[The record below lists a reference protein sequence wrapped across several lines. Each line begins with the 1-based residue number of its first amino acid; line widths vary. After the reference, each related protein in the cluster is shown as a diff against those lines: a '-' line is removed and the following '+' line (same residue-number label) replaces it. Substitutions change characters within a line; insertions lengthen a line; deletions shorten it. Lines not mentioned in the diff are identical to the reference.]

1 MKKKMKKEYN
11 FSVKT
16 SPLLHQIDAINFVIQ
31 NETVPLFDDQGLGK
45 TKIVIDAICSGLENN
60 KFESVLVVCKK
71 TLLNTWSREIKK
83 HSYLDFTVLDGAR
96 KQRGRSLMH
105 LTKFYLI
112 GYESLLQELKRI
124 EFLLDLRKFA
134 IVLDESQKIKN
145 PESRITQALLKLK
158 DFSKK
163 KIIISGSP
171 LANKP
176 EDLWSQFYF
185 LDGGKTLGSDFKV
198 FKGQFSVKL
207 KAKGSLEQNNR
218 SLAVLREKVGR
229 VSIRRTK
236 DILELPEKIY
246 YDVYINLEG
255 RQKEVYDKA
264 LRDLIIEVKN
274 TDGSV
279 IVKQIDNYLV
289 KLLRLTQIA
298 SNPKLVDETYCE
310 QPVKFKKIDQLI
322 KEIIERDEKVII
334 WSCFR
339 DNIRLLKNRYKS
351 YGAVML
357 FGEMTTEEK
366 NVSVDKF
373 QDLLEHKIMVANPS
387 VASVGLTLTSANNAI
402 YLDRNF
408 KMDDYIQSQDRIHRI
423 GQGKKCNLYK
433 ILAKNTIDEY
443 TDEIIEKKH
452 LIMKFCL
459 GDIDNL
465 RSSKEFMTKEDILRI
480 LGG

>member
-1 MKKKMKKEYN
+1 MKKVYD
-11 FSVKT
+11 FSAKT
-16 SPLLHQIDAINFVIQ
+16 KPLPHQIEAINFVQKNSII
-31 NETVPLFDDQGLGK
+31 PLFDEQGLGK
-45 TKIVIDAICSGLENN
+45 TKIVIAAMCYGLENSL
-60 KFESVLVVCKK
+60 FESVLVVCKK
-71 TLLNTWSREIKK
+71 TLLNTWSKEIKK
-83 HSYLDFTVLDGAR
+83 HSYLDLTVLDGAR

-112 GYESLLQELKRI
+112 GYESLMQELERI
-124 EFLLDLRKFA
+124 KLLLDLRRFV

-145 PESRITQALLKLK
+145 PKSKITQTLFQIK
-158 DFSKK
+158 DFSDK
-163 KIIISGSP
+163 KIIISGTA

-185 LDGGKTLGSDFKV
+185 LDNGKTLGSDYATFK
-198 FKGQFSVKL
+198 KEFSVKL
-207 KAKGSLEQNNR
+207 KGKESLEQYKN
-218 SLAVLREKVGR
+218 SLAVLRDRIGKI
-229 VSIRRTK
+229 SIRRTK
-236 DILELPEKIY
+236 DILELPEKIF
-246 YDVYINLEG
+246 YDVYVNLKGE
-255 RQKEVYDKA
+255 QKEIYNKA
-264 LRDLIIEVKN
+264 LKELIIEIRN

-279 IVKQIDNYLV
+279 IIRQIDNYLV

-298 SNPKLVDETYCE
+298 SNPKLVDETYSA
-310 QPVKFKKIDQLI
+310 QPIKFIKIDQLV
-322 KEIIERDEKVII
+322 KDIIARGEKVII

-339 DNIRLLKNRYKS
+339 NNIRILKNRYKD

-373 QDLLEHKIMVANPS
+373 QDSPECKVMVANPS
-387 VASVGLTLTSANNAI
+387 VASVGLTLTAANNVI

-423 GQGKKCNLYK
+423 GQEKKCNIYK
-433 ILAKNTIDEY
+433 ILAKDTIDEY

-452 LIMKFCL
+452 LIMKYCL

-465 RSSKEFMTKEDILRI
+465 KASKEFMTKEDILKI